1 MGSDLQLT
9 GLASGFDW
17 APVVDQLIE
26 LERIPQKR
34 LLAEKQE
41 NEEKISDLDL
51 LKSQLDALNTSSKAL
66 QDEDL
71 FRARKVSSKGSD
83 SGLSA
88 SADAGAITGDF
99 EIKVESLATK
109 TEISSSNRTAH
120 KLGAGLDPT
129 QSLDDLPLQTKIT
142 LGTFTID
149 GRTFHITNLNT
160 TLQELLDEINA
171 QVTDIQGVNPESDS
185 TAVTVSY
192 NSESDKLVIDSG
204 ETLPGTD
211 SKLPVLGSTTD
222 TSNFLKA
229 MRLLSRNT
237 DFVDA
242 ANEAGSGVSIFNPGD
257 GGKAWLHSTDRNS
270 LVSPGD
276 SRSYAEFDGKLYQ
289 RVAKESQYDSAQTYS
304 AGDKVYHQGFLYE
317 ATVDIVHD
325 QWDGSQLAIGDRVQ
339 SGSQNFE
346 LLVDLESAKIDLFSS
361 VDSGNHVINQAVNA
375 TGTTSVDAYKAGDIV
390 KADDGSFF
398 RSIKDRSIA
407 DSVDWSGYTAGTGF
421 SSAIG
426 SEGWEGDIPQVAF
439 LQGRA
444 FGLSSGT
451 TATEHGGVADTTL
464 YTSENG
470 WGASTQLVFGQVGH
484 AGVENHYYLPKS
496 DAWDSVQ
503 DFADTDDY
511 AQGDI
516 IVSGGQF
523 LQANTDI
530 TAAAFNASEWDDV
543 TADIND
549 LGDLGAGNLVDTF
562 WEKADLSLTNTAY
575 WSEIAHANG
584 SSDFDSDYWQKVA
597 PGMTRYDESGAGNA
611 VSTSDFSIWAT
622 IASVGSFIGDSQ
634 AGNRDALENGF
645 PDDSNFSYDNWSG
658 SAVKGDYIVH
668 NSKIYEAVTDTT
680 AEPGTA
686 GSENDW
692 NIIADASTMSASSIT
707 EQANKSR
714 FTDSEFWQRYDVP
727 DPDEESGHWSVV
739 QEKQLTSSHALGSLN
754 MTVSLASSNFS
765 DAFTGLA
772 SGLGNFFIG
781 EGEGAVRIDYDVNND
796 TLSDLIDRVN
806 RSEANVDMYYDPVS
820 DRFVLKN
827 KKTGSVGMVLHESP
841 DWDTISSANV
851 GSGNILS
858 LMGIAAPSSIDSA
871 YDSSATYSKGDYV
884 QVDDGED
891 VTYWQAH
898 IDAPLDRPS
907 SQSPQ
912 WKQVILG
919 VARSFEEELGENS
932 VVQVNGGGRIYSTE
946 TEFSQDEHGYEGI
959 SFDVANV
966 SIGGSATFV
975 VSKDAGAA
983 KQAIDKFIEEFN
995 DAQDYIESLVSIT
1008 NDGDN
1013 VSAGRFSSNLEI
1025 SSLGGKLRKLVFG
1038 SSTAHSESAT
1048 TTDGSNLII
1057 NSNDAANTEIN
1068 AISAQLN
1075 LDSTDSGYMIK
1086 VLDDNGSGEA
1096 AFYKWNGADWE
1107 TSSPVY
1113 SSFRFSNLGLD
1124 FGIGSDNIKV
1134 ENSAMLL
1141 QALEEQPEKV
1151 QALFAEVPVEAA
1163 LDLNTNTERDYQGL
1177 SYAIDDFITS
1187 FLTGDGDSGYKG
1199 AYTTHIESIKSQN
1212 NRIDDRIE
1220 DLETY
1225 LEQREETLREGF
1237 MRMEEMQSKTN
1248 TQMQTLQSTF
1258 NNNNK
1263 K

>member
-41 NEEKISDLDL
+41 NEEKLSDLDL

-71 FRARKVSSKGSD
+71 FRARKVSSRGSD
-83 SGLSA
+83 NGLSA

-99 EIKVESLATK
+99 EITVESLASK
-109 TEISSSNRTAH
+109 TEMSSSNRTSR

-129 QSLDDLPLQTKIT
+129 QSLKDLPLQTEIT

-171 QVTDIQGVNPESDS
+171 QVTEINGVNPESDS
-185 TAVTVSY
+185 TAITVSY
-192 NSESDKLVIDSG
+192 DSVSDKLIIDSG
-204 ETLPGTD
+204 EMLPGSG

-222 TSNFLKA
+222 TSNFLKS

-242 ANEAGSGVSIFNPGD
+242 VNEAGSGVSVFTPGD
-257 GGKAWLHSTDRNS
+257 GGKAWLHSTDRYS
-270 LVSPGD
+270 SVSPGD
-276 SRSYAEFDGKLYQ
+276 SRSYAEFNGKLYQ
-289 RVAKESQYDSAQTYS
+289 RVAKESQYDSAQNYFV
-304 AGDKVYHQGFLYE
+304 GDKVYHQGFLYE
-317 ATVDIVHD
+317 ATADIIHD
-325 QWDGSQLAIGDRVQ
+325 QWDGSQLTVGDRVQ
-339 SGSQNFE
+339 SGAHNFE
-346 LLVDLESAKIDLFSS
+346 LLVDLESSKIDLFSS
-361 VDSGNHVINQAVNA
+361 VDSGSHSINQAVNA
-375 TGTTSVDAYKAGDIV
+375 GGTTPANAYKAGDIV
-390 KADDGSFF
+390 KASDGSFF
-398 RSIKDRSIA
+398 RSIKDRSVA
-407 DSVDWSGYTAGTGF
+407 DSVDWSSYSASAGF

-426 SEGWEGDIPQVAF
+426 SEGWTGDIPQVTF

-444 FGLSSGT
+444 FGLATGT
-451 TATEHGGVADTTL
+451 TAAEHGGATDTTL
-464 YTSENG
+464 YNSGNG
-470 WGASTQLVFGQVGH
+470 WGAPAQLVFGQVGQ
-484 AGVENHYYLPKS
+484 AGVENQYYLPKS
-496 DAWDSVQ
+496 DAWDNIE
-503 DFADTDDY
+503 DFDVTKDY
-511 AQGDI
+511 VQGDI
-516 IVSGGQF
+516 VLSGGQF
-523 LQANTDI
+523 LQANTNI
-530 TAAAFNASEWDDV
+530 AAAPFNATEWDDV

-549 LGDLGAGNLVDTF
+549 LGDLGSGNLVDTF
-562 WEKADLSLTNTAY
+562 WEKADLSLTNTVY
-575 WSEIAHANG
+575 WDEIAHANG
-584 SSDFDSDYWQKVA
+584 RSDFDSNYWQEVA
-597 PGMTRYDESGAGNA
+597 PGMTRYDESGAGTT
-611 VSTSDFSIWAT
+611 VTTTDFSLWAN
-622 IASVGSFIGDSQ
+622 IASVGSFSGDIQ

-645 PDDSNFSYDNWSG
+645 PDDSNFTYDAWSG
-658 SAVKGDYIVH
+658 SAVKGDYVLH
-668 NSKIYEAVTDTT
+668 NGKIYEAVTGTSE
-680 AEPGTA
+680 EPGLA

-692 NIIADASTMSASSIT
+692 NIIADASTMNASTLS

-727 DPDEESGHWSVV
+727 DPDEDTGHWSIV

-754 MTVSLASSNFS
+754 MSVSLASSNFS
-765 DAFTGLA
+765 EAFTGLT
-772 SGLGNFFIG
+772 SGFGNFFIG

-851 GSGNILS
+851 GAGNILS
-858 LMGIAAPSSIDSA
+858 LMGIAAPSSINSA
-871 YDSSATYSKGDYV
+871 YDPSANYSKGDYV
-884 QVDDGED
+884 QVTDGAE

-898 IDAPLDRPS
+898 SDEPLDRPS
-907 SQSPQ
+907 SQSTQ

-946 TEFSQDEHGYEGI
+946 TEFSEDEHGYEGI

-966 SIGGSATFV
+966 SIGGSASFV
-975 VSKDAGAA
+975 VSKDTGAA
-983 KQAIDKFIEEFN
+983 KVAIDKFIEEFN
-995 DAQDYIESLVSIT
+995 DAQDYIESLVAIT

-1025 SSLGGKLRKLVFG
+1025 SSLAGKLRKLVFG

-1048 TTDGSNLII
+1048 TTDGSDLII
-1057 NSNDAANTEIN
+1057 NSNDVANTEVN

-1075 LDSTDSGYMIK
+1075 LDASDNGYMIK
-1086 VLDDNGSGEA
+1086 VLDNHGTGEA

-1107 TSSPVY
+1107 ISSPVY
-1113 SSFRFSNLGLD
+1113 SAFRFSNLGLD

-1151 QALFAEVPVEAA
+1151 QALFAESPVQGAF
-1163 LDLNTNTERDYQGL
+1163 DLNTNTERDYQGL
-1177 SYAIDDFITS
+1177 SHAIDDFITS
-1187 FLTGDGDSGYKG
+1187 FLTGDQNSGYRG

-1212 NRIDDRIE
+1212 SRIDDRIE
-1220 DLETY
+1220 DLEAY
-1225 LEQREETLREGF
+1225 LEQREETLRAGF

-1248 TQMQTLQSTF
+1248 TQMQTLQNTF

>member
-41 NEEKISDLDL
+41 NEEKLSDLDL
-51 LKSQLDALNTSSKAL
+51 LKSQLDALKTASKSL
-66 QDEDL
+66 QNEDL
-71 FRARKVSSKGSD
+71 FRARKVSSRGD
-83 SGLSA
+83 SGGLSA
-88 SADAGAITGDF
+88 NADAGAITGDF
-99 EIKVESLATK
+99 EILVESLATK
-109 TEISSSNRTAH
+109 TELSSSNRTSQ
-120 KLGAGLDPT
+120 KLGSGLDPT
-129 QSLDDLPLQTKIT
+129 QSLSDLPLQTEIT
-142 LGTFTID
+142 LGTFTIE

-171 QVTDIQGVNPESDS
+171 QVTDIEGVNPESDS
-185 TAVTVSY
+185 TAVTMSY
-192 NSESDKLVIDSG
+192 DSVSDKITIDSG
-204 ETLPGTD
+204 EKLPGEG

-229 MRLLSRNT
+229 MRLLGRNT
-237 DFVDA
+237 DLVDA
-242 ANEAGSGVSIFNPGD
+242 VNQSGTGVSIFNTGD
-257 GGKAWLHSTDRNS
+257 GAKAWLHSTDRNS

-276 SRSYAEFDGKLYQ
+276 SRSYAEFNGKLYQ
-289 RVAKESQYDSAQTYS
+289 RVSKEAQYDAGQEY
-304 AGDKVYHQGFLYE
+304 AVGDKVYHQGFLYE
-317 ATVDIVHD
+317 ATAAIAHD
-325 QWDGSQLAIGDRVQ
+325 QWDGSQLAIGNRV
-339 SGSQNFE
+339 SNENANFE
-346 LLVDLESAKIDLFSS
+346 LLVDLESIKIDLFSS
-361 VDSGNHVINQAVNA
+361 VDSGSHGIDQTVNA
-375 TGTTSVDAYKAGDIV
+375 AGTTSADAYKAGDIV
-390 KADDGSFF
+390 KASDGSFF
-398 RSIKDRSIA
+398 RSTQDRHIT
-407 DSVDWSGYTAGTGF
+407 DSVDWSNY
-421 SSAIG
+421 SSATGHPSAIA
-426 SEGWEGDIPQVAF
+426 SEGWTGDIPSVGF

-444 FGLSSGT
+444 YELASETS
-451 TATEHGGVADTTL
+451 ATEHGGATDTTL
-464 YTSENG
+464 YNSESG
-470 WGASTQLVFGQVGH
+470 WGESTSLVFGQEGI
-484 AGVENHYYLPKS
+484 AGVEGNYYLPKS
-496 DAWDSVQ
+496 DAWNNIQ
-503 DFADTDDY
+503 DFTDTSDY
-511 AQGDI
+511 TSGDI
-516 IVSGGQF
+516 ILSGGQF
-523 LQANTDI
+523 LRANTDI
-530 TAAAFNASEWDDV
+530 TAAAFNAAEWDDV
-543 TADIND
+543 TAGIND
-549 LGDLGAGNLVDTF
+549 LADLGGGNLVDTF
-562 WEKADLSLTNTAY
+562 WEKADLSISNSTY
-575 WSEIAHANG
+575 WTEVAHAN
-584 SSDFDSDYWQKVA
+584 SRNDFDSNYWQEVA
-597 PGMTRYDESGAGNA
+597 PGMTRYDESGAGA
-611 VSTSDFSIWAT
+611 TISSTDFSLWAN
-622 IASVGSFIGDSQ
+622 IASVGSYLGDNQ
-634 AGNRDALENGF
+634 AGNRDGLENGF
-645 PDDSNFSYDNWSG
+645 PDDSNFSYDSWTG
-658 SAVKGDYIVH
+658 SASTGDYILHGGKV
-668 NSKIYEAVTDTT
+668 YEAVSLTSN
-680 AEPGTA
+680 EPGTA

-692 NIIADASTMSASSIT
+692 NLVADPATMGAASIT

-727 DPDEESGHWSVV
+727 EPDEESGHWSVV
-739 QEKQLTSSHALGSLN
+739 QEEQLTSSHALGSLN

-765 DAFTGLA
+765 DSFTGLT

-841 DWDTISSANV
+841 NWDTISSANV
-851 GSGNILS
+851 GAGNILS

-871 YDSSATYSKGDYV
+871 YDASTNYVKGDYV
-884 QVDDGED
+884 EVTDGTE

-966 SIGGSATFV
+966 SIGGSARFV
-975 VSKDAGAA
+975 VSKDTGEA
-983 KQAIDKFIEEFN
+983 KAAIDKFIEEFN

-1008 NDGDN
+1008 NDGGN
-1013 VSAGRFSSNLEI
+1013 VTAGRFSSNMEI
-1025 SSLGGKLRKLVFG
+1025 SSLSGKLRKLAFG

-1048 TTDGSNLII
+1048 TTDGSDLII
-1057 NSNDAANTEIN
+1057 NANDSVNTEIN
-1068 AISAQLN
+1068 AISTQLN
-1075 LDSTDSGYMIK
+1075 LDATDEGYMIK

-1096 AFYKWNGADWE
+1096 AFYEWNGTDWE
-1107 TSSPVY
+1107 DSSPSY

-1151 QALFAEVPVEAA
+1151 QALFAEVPTAA
-1163 LDLNTNTERDYQGL
+1163 AFDLNTSSERDYQGL

-1248 TQMQTLQSTF
+1248 TQMQTLQNTF